1 MILQKGSNGDN
12 VKTLQRVLNRV
23 MNANLVED
31 GDFGPATEKAVKE
44 FQKKHAKE
52 CGEADGIVGAKTFEA
67 LGISQIKALGV
78 KQTTNSKCIDPSVVY
93 APLNCCV
100 SKSPNRTIK
109 YLAIHYTAGASS
121 ASGKAKSMKSGWE
134 LKRRASADF
143 GVDDANMV
151 QFNPDLKNYHCWSVG
166 DAKKTAGGGA
176 QLFGKAINRNTISI
190 EICSNLRKGT
200 TAKIPNHEGWT
211 FTEAAINNAVRL
223 AKILMQKYN
232 IPIDRVVRHYDVS
245 GKICPGV
252 AGWNNASLYT
262 TQGAVTKEKNNSD
275 AWFEFKRRLIM

>member
-31 GDFGPATEKAVKE
+31 GDFRMKTEMAVKA
-44 FQKKHAKE
+44 FQKSK
-52 CGEADGIVGAKTFEA
+52 GLTPDGIVGAKTFEA
-67 LGISQIKALGV
+67 LGISQIKALV
-78 KQTTNSKCIDPSVVY
+78 NKSVDPNVVY
-93 APLNCCV
+93 LPIK
-100 SKSPNRTIK
+100 KSITRAPNRAIK

-121 ASGKAKSMKSGWE
+121 AAGRARNNQAVFNKGK
-134 LKRRASADF
+134 ASADF
-143 GVDDANMV
+143 AVDDKEMI
-151 QFNPDLKNYHCWSVG
+151 QFNPDVKNYYCWAVG
-166 DAKKTAGGGA
+166 DKKKTAGGGA
-176 QLFGKAINRNTISI
+176 QLYGRATNYNTISI

-223 AKILMQKYN
+223 AKILMRKYN

-252 AGWNNASLYT
+252 PGWT
-262 TQGAVTKEKNNSD
+262 TGRLFTTKGERTSEYSDEKE
-275 AWFEFKRRLIM
+275 WLKFKKRLV

>member
-31 GDFGPATEKAVKE
+31 GDFGMKTEMAVKA
-44 FQKKHAKE
+44 FQKSK
-52 CGEADGIVGAKTFEA
+52 GLTPDGIVGAKTFEA
-67 LGISQIKALGV
+67 LGISQIKALV
-78 KQTTNSKCIDPSVVY
+78 DKSVDPNVVY
-93 APLNCCV
+93 LPIK
-100 SKSPNRTIK
+100 KSITRAPNRAIK

-121 ASGKAKSMKSGWE
+121 AAGRARNNQAVFNKGK
-134 LKRRASADF
+134 ASADF
-143 GVDDANMV
+143 AVDDKEMI
-151 QFNPDLKNYHCWSVG
+151 QFNPDVKNYYCWAVG
-166 DAKKTAGGGA
+166 DKKKTAGGGA
-176 QLFGKAINRNTISI
+176 QLYGRATNYNTISI

-211 FTEAAINNAVRL
+211 FTEATLDNAVKL
-223 AKILMQKYN
+223 AKILMHKYN

-252 AGWNNASLYT
+252 PGWT
-262 TQGAVTKEKNNSD
+262 TGMLFTTKGERTSEYSDEKE
-275 AWFEFKRRLIM
+275 WLKFKRRLIM

>member
-31 GDFGPATEKAVKE
+31 GDFGMKTEMAVKA
-44 FQKKHAKE
+44 FQKSK
-52 CGEADGIVGAKTFEA
+52 GLTPDGIVGAKTFEA
-67 LGISQIKALGV
+67 LGISQIKALV
-78 KQTTNSKCIDPSVVY
+78 DKSVDPNVVY
-93 APLNCCV
+93 LPIK
-100 SKSPNRTIK
+100 KSITRAPNRAIK

-121 ASGKAKSMKSGWE
+121 AAGRARNNQAVFNKGE
-134 LKRRASADF
+134 ASADF
-143 GVDDANMV
+143 AVDDKEMI
-151 QFNPDLKNYHCWSVG
+151 QFNPDVKNYYCWAVG
-166 DAKKTAGGGA
+166 DKKKTAGGGA
-176 QLFGKAINRNTISI
+176 QLYGRATNYNTISI

-200 TAKIPNHEGWT
+200 MAKIPNHEGWT
-211 FTEAAINNAVRL
+211 FTEATINNAVRL

-232 IPIDRVVRHYDVS
+232 ISIDRVVRHYDVS
-245 GKICPGV
+245 GKTCPGV
-252 AGWNNASLYT
+252 VGWNNASLYT